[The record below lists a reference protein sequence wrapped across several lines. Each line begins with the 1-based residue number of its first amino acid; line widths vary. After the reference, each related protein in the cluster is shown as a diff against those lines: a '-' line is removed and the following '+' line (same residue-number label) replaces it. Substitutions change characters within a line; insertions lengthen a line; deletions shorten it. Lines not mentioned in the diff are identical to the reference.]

1 MMKSEIFDNN
11 RTLAL
16 IFIMTLAVPALM
28 FQTTLD
34 MANVWWVNE
43 TFAHGFLVFPIALW
57 LIWDRRRHL
66 THLQPSPE
74 PLFYIVTLLGLCVWF
89 ISALIDIKALMQLS
103 MIGIILSLA
112 LATLGRTVFL
122 YLLFPFLY
130 LLFAVPI
137 GQGLIPPL
145 MELTAHNT
153 VFLVKLTGV
162 PIYQEGLHF
171 VLPSGQWSVVEEC
184 SGVRYLIATLTLGV
198 AYAYLTYAS
207 LKKRLIFIGIAIV
220 VPIVANS
227 LRAFMIVMLGH
238 ISGMKLAVGADH
250 LLYGWVFFGIV
261 IFILFYIGSY
271 WRDSKRDFDDR
282 APAPCGS
289 KKSRALQYLTVSL
302 AVVALFQFSF
312 DRMKQEAAE
321 YTPPTGIELE
331 INDPTAWK
339 HQPGTSPYWQPV
351 IHNPD
356 IQISKTYSNNLNS
369 VQLDIGYYFTQR
381 NGHETVS
388 SANKLVNSVGDDK
401 WKLISSSKFDTS
413 RFPVREAAVLGGNK
427 RILTWQWYRMGD
439 FQTSSPYR
447 AKLYEAYLQ
456 IFSDRSDGAYI
467 VLSTPLLED
476 IGASRQ
482 ALSEFFHDSVDI
494 INAQLD
500 SLQQQAS
507 DSK

>member
-1 MMKSEIFDNN
+1 MMKSEFFDNY
-11 RTLAL
+11 RTLIL

-28 FQTTLD
+28 YQTTLD

-43 TFAHGFLVFPIALW
+43 TFTHGFLVFPIALW
-57 LIWDRRRHL
+57 LIWDKRRHL
-66 THLQPSPE
+66 TYLQPSPE
-74 PLFYIVTLLGLCVWF
+74 PLFYIVTLLGLCIWF
-89 ISALIDIKALMQLS
+89 ISALIDIKGLMQLS

-112 LATLGRTVFL
+112 LATLGRTIFL
-122 YLLFPFLY
+122 YLLFPLLY

-171 VLPSGQWSVVEEC
+171 VLPSGEWSVVEEC

-207 LKKRLIFIGIAIV
+207 LRKRLIFIGIAIV

-227 LRAFMIVMLGH
+227 LRAFIIVMLGH

-289 KKSRALQYLTVSL
+289 KNSWALHYLLASL
-302 AVVALFQFSF
+302 VVITLFQFSF
-312 DRMKQEAAE
+312 DRMKQASAE
-321 YTPPTGIELE
+321 YTPPTGIEFE
-331 INDPTAWK
+331 INDPTVWK
-339 HQPGTSPYWQPV
+339 HQPGTTPYWQPV

-356 IQISKTYSNNLNS
+356 ISISSIYMREKDS
-369 VQLDIGYYFTQR
+369 VQLDIGYYFIQR
-381 NGHETVS
+381 DGHETVS

-401 WKLISSSKFDTS
+401 WKLISSSKLDTG
-413 RFPVREAAVLGGNK
+413 RFVVKEAIVLGGNK
-427 RILTWQWYRMGD
+427 RILTWHWYRMGE
-439 FQTSSPYR
+439 FQTSSPYW

-456 IFSDRSDGAYI
+456 IFSDRNDGAYI
-467 VLSTPLLED
+467 VLSTSLDED
-476 IGASRQ
+476 KGTSRQ
-482 ALSEFFHDSVDI
+482 AMSEFFHDSVDI

-500 SLQQQAS
+500 SLQQQAG
-507 DSK
+507 DSE

>member
-1 MMKSEIFDNN
+1 MMKSEFFDNY
-11 RTLAL
+11 RTLIL

-28 FQTTLD
+28 YQTTLD

-43 TFAHGFLVFPIALW
+43 TFTHGFLVFPIALW
-57 LIWDRRRHL
+57 LIWDKRRHL
-66 THLQPSPE
+66 TYLQPSPE
-74 PLFYIVTLLGLCVWF
+74 PLFYIVTFLGLCIWF
-89 ISALIDIKALMQLS
+89 ISALIDIKGLMQLS

-112 LATLGRTVFL
+112 LATLGRTIFL
-122 YLLFPFLY
+122 YLLFPFIY

-171 VLPSGQWSVVEEC
+171 VLPSGEWSVVEEC

-207 LKKRLIFIGIAIV
+207 LKKRLIFIGIAIL

-271 WRDSKRDFDDR
+271 WRDSKKDFDDR
-282 APAPCGS
+282 APAPGGDKTS
-289 KKSRALQYLTVSL
+289 NAFYYLITSL
-302 AVVALFQFSF
+302 VVVAMFQLSF
-312 DRMKQEAAE
+312 IRHEQQAAGYEAPANISYQLDSVGKWNRE
-321 YTPPTGIELE
+321 SATVP
-331 INDPTAWK
+331 N
-339 HQPGTSPYWQPV
+339 WQPV

-356 IQISKTYSNNLNS
+356 IHISKAYSSEQGN
-369 VQLDIGYYFTQR
+369 VQMDIGYFFMQR
-381 NGHETVS
+381 QGHETVS
-388 SANKLVNSVGDDK
+388 SANKLVDSVGDDT
-401 WKLISSSKFDTS
+401 WRIISSSKQDTG
-413 RFPVREAAVLGGNK
+413 RFIIKEAVVLGNT
-427 RILTWQWYRMGD
+427 RILTWHWYRIGQ
-439 FQTSSPYR
+439 FQTSSPYW
-447 AKLYEAYLQ
+447 AKLYEAYSQ
-456 IFSDRSDGAYI
+456 VFSDRSDGAYI
-467 VLSTPLLED
+467 VLSTPLYED
-476 IGASRQ
+476 KGTSRE
-482 ALSEFFHDSVDI
+482 ALSAFFDDSVDI
-494 INAQLD
+494 INTQLNA
-500 SLQQQAS
+500 LQKQAS